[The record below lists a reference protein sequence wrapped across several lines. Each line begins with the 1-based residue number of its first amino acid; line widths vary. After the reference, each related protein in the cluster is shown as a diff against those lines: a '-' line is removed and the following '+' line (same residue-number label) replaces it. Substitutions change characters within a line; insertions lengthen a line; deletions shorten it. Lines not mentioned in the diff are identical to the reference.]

1 MGIASLHPSYALL
14 RSTLRSIRGM
24 LACGSHDPRYTW
36 PRSCRMGR
44 AKAKPIDGFREVMGI
59 ASLHPS
65 CALRCAASGACWP
78 VDHTIPATPGREV
91 VGWVERSDTHRWLPR
106 SDGYRFAP
114 PILRSTLRSIRGML
128 ACGSHDPRYTWPR
141 SCRMGRAKA
150 KPIDGF
156 REVMGIASLHPS
168 YALRCAASGAC
179 WPVDHTIPATPG
191 REVVEWV
198 ERSETHRWLPRGDG
212 YRFAPPIVRP
222 TLRSIRGMLACGS
235 HDPRC
240 TWPRSRRMG
249 RAQRN
254 PSMASEK

>member
-1 MGIASLHPSYALL
+1 
-14 RSTLRSIRGM
+14 
-24 LACGSHDPRYTW
+24 
-36 PRSCRMGR
+36 
-44 AKAKPIDGFREVMGI
+44 MGI

-65 CALRCAASGACWP
+65 CALRCAASGACWS

-91 VGWVERSDTHRWLPR
+91 VGWVERSETHRWLPR
-106 SDGYRFAP
+106 GDGYRFAP

-128 ACGSHDPRYTWPR
+128 ACGSHDPRCTWPR
-141 SCRMGRAKA
+141 SCRMGRARA

-191 REVVEWV
+191 RAVVGWV
-198 ERSETHRWLPRGDG
+198 ERSETHRWLPRSDGD
-212 YRFAPPIVRP
+212 RFAPPILRP
-222 TLRSIRGMLACGS
+222 TLRSIRGVLACGS
-235 HDPRC
+235 HDPRY

-249 RAQRN
+249 RAKAIPIDGFREVMGIASLHPSYALRCAASGARWPVDHTIPAAPGRAVVGWVERKRY